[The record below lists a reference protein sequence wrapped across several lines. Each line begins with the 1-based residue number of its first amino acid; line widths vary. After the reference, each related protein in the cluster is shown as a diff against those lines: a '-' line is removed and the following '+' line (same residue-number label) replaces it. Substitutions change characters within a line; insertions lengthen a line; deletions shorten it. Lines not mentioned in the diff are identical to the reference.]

1 MNDALGMLEVRG
13 YVAAIEYADVMV
25 KAANVK
31 IIKVQKTRG
40 MGWMTVLVTGNVAA
54 VQASVHTAQMSA
66 IENHQFISSKVI
78 PRPHGDIDIFLEKP
92 VLEKKNKKVSEK
104 QQLKAETSK
113 IDNNLPNKKNIA
125 PVKETGIT
133 DKTSSNESRTKVTKP
148 ESSVTKATPKTTSK
162 TAPKVIS
169 RVNKGTNQLKK
180 K

>member
-1 MNDALGMLEVRG
+1 
-13 YVAAIEYADVMV
+13 
-25 KAANVK
+25 
-31 IIKVQKTRG
+31 
-40 MGWMTVLVTGNVAA
+40 
-54 VQASVHTAQMSA
+54 
-66 IENHQFISSKVI
+66 
-78 PRPHGDIDIFLEKP
+78 LEKP